1 MLEKKNLVVKSVGLL
16 PNCIV
21 KKKKKFIASLAI
33 VLEERRL
40 EKKFVVKIVLQYNF
54 CIAEKRAQC
63 IAGGVRLYCSIE
75 RKIVLQAGN
84 CIATL
89 GCWVQSV
96 LQESAVAKIVLQHN
110 RLYCNGC
117 AVARTVLQ
125 HNKVYCKRVQWLE
138 LYCNITDCIA
148 MGVQWLG
155 LYCNTCIVL

>member
-1 MLEKKNLVVKSVGLL
+1 MKKKISAETVFGLL

-21 KKKKKFIASLAI
+21 KKKICIASLAI
-33 VLEERRL
+33 VLQERRL
-40 EKKFVVKIVLQYNF
+40 EKKIVVKIVLQYNF

-63 IAGGVRLYCSIE
+63 IEEGVRLYCSIG

-89 GCWVQSV
+89 GCWVESV

-117 AVARTVLQ
+117 AVARIVLQ

-138 LYCNITDCIA
+138 LYCNTTDCIA
-148 MGVQWLG
+148 MGV
-155 LYCNTCIVL
+155 

>member
-1 MLEKKNLVVKSVGLL
+1 MKKKSLYCKPCNCIAREKAGKKN
-16 PNCIV
+16 
-21 KKKKKFIASLAI
+21 
-33 VLEERRL
+33 
-40 EKKFVVKIVLQYNF
+40 VLQNNF

-63 IAGGVRLYCSIE
+63 IAGGVRLYCSIG

-117 AVARTVLQ
+117 AVARIVLQ
-125 HNKVYCKRVQWLE
+125 HNKVYCKRV
-138 LYCNITDCIA
+138 
-148 MGVQWLG
+148 
-155 LYCNTCIVL
+155 